1 VLALAL
7 FLLVQP
13 HELIEAV
20 RAGSLETSY
29 ALLAAGADPNS
40 TDGVGET
47 ALIYASFDNR
57 AEIAKILLAFKA
69 NVHTTWG
76 GSTALDFA
84 VSRGSLKTAQLLIDS
99 GADVRRVYPSGR
111 TPLHIAVRAHRTAI
125 AALLIDRGADVD
137 ASDTFGFTP
146 LLEAIQKRFDD
157 LVVLLLEAGADPLL
171 KNKAGVSP
179 IAAAASMH
187 RAALTRELLARVNNP
202 PVELLSE
209 SVRRNLP
216 DIVDTLLA
224 SGMNPSA
231 ALHEAALQGRTKF
244 LKTLIEHGADV
255 NHKTAT
261 GATPLHDA
269 AIRGNVEAAQILL
282 ENGADVNARETESGD
297 TPLYMAAAM
306 GREEVAVLLLAR
318 GANPEIPSNEGGT
331 PLHAA
336 ITNGFDRIADAI
348 RAHPVR

>member
-1 VLALAL
+1 MLALAL

-20 RAGSLETSY
+20 RSGSLETSY
-29 ALLAAGADPNS
+29 ALLAVGADPNS
-40 TDGVGET
+40 SDGVGET
-47 ALIYASFDNR
+47 ALIYAAFDDR
-57 AEIAKILLAFKA
+57 ADIEKTLLAFKA
-69 NVHTTWG
+69 NVNATWG

-84 VSRGSLKTAQLLIDS
+84 VSRGSLKTARLLIDS

-111 TPLHIAVRAHRTAI
+111 TPLHIAVRAHRTEI

-157 LVVLLLEAGADPLL
+157 LIAVLLEAGADPLL
-171 KNKAGVSP
+171 KNKAGMSP
-179 IAAAASMH
+179 IQAAASMH
-187 RAALTRELLARVNNP
+187 RADLTRELLAKVANP

-209 SVRRNLP
+209 SVRKDLP

-231 ALHEAALQGRTKF
+231 ALHDAALQGRIKL
-244 LKTLIEHGADV
+244 LKTLLDHGADV
-255 NHKTAT
+255 NHRTAT
-261 GATPLHDA
+261 GTTPLHDA
-269 AIRGNVEAAQILL
+269 AIRGNVEAARILL
-282 ENGADVNARETESGD
+282 ESGADVNARETESGD

-306 GREEVAVLLLAR
+306 GRDEVAVLLLSK
-318 GANPEIPSNEGGT
+318 GANPDIPSKEGGT

-336 ITNGFDRIADAI
+336 ITNGFNRVADAI
-348 RAHPVR
+348 RARTTK

>member
-1 VLALAL
+1 MLALAL

-20 RAGSLETSY
+20 RSGSLETSY

-47 ALIYASFDNR
+47 ALIYATFDNR
-57 AEIAKILLAFKA
+57 AEIAKILLAFQA
-69 NVHTTWG
+69 NVHAKWG

-84 VSRGSLKTAQLLIDS
+84 VSRGSLKTARLLIDS

-111 TPLHIAVRAHRTAI
+111 TPLHIAVRAHRTPI

-157 LVVLLLEAGADPLL
+157 LVALLLEAGADPLL

-187 RAALTRELLARVNNP
+187 RADLTRELLAKVDKP

-209 SVRRNLP
+209 SVRRDLP

-231 ALHEAALQGRTKF
+231 ALHDAALQGRIKL
-244 LKTLIEHGADV
+244 LKTLLEHGADV
-255 NHKTAT
+255 NHRTAT
-261 GATPLHDA
+261 GTTPLHDA
-269 AIRGNVEAAQILL
+269 AIRGNVEAARILL

-306 GREEVAVLLLAR
+306 GRDEVAVLLLEK
-318 GANPEIPSNEGGT
+318 GANPDIPSKEGGT

-336 ITNGFDRIADAI
+336 IKNGFDRVADAI
-348 RAHPVR
+348 RARTVK

>member
-1 VLALAL
+1 MLALAL
-7 FLLVQP
+7 FLLIQP

-47 ALIYASFDNR
+47 ALIYATFDNR
-57 AEIAKILLAFKA
+57 AEIAKILLVFKA
-69 NVHTTWG
+69 NVNATWG

-84 VSRGSLKTAQLLIDS
+84 VSRGSLRTARLLIDS

-111 TPLHIAVRAHRTAI
+111 TPLHIAVRSHRTQI
-125 AALLIDRGADVD
+125 AALLIDRGADID
-137 ASDTFGFTP
+137 ASDNFGFTP

-187 RAALTRELLARVNNP
+187 RADLTRELLAKVDNP

-224 SGMNPSA
+224 SGMDPSA
-231 ALHEAALQGRTKF
+231 ALHDAGPARPHQTFEDAAGTWRGCESQDCNGHNALARCRHPGECGSGADSAGTRRGRQRAGNRDGRHAALYGRC
-244 LKTLIEHGADV
+244 HGAGRS
-255 NHKTAT
+255 HHASAGERRKS
-261 GATPLHDA
+261 
-269 AIRGNVEAAQILL
+269 GNTQQ
-282 ENGADVNARETESGD
+282 R
-297 TPLYMAAAM
+297 
-306 GREEVAVLLLAR
+306 RW
-318 GANPEIPSNEGGT
+318 
-331 PLHAA
+331 HAA
-336 ITNGFDRIADAI
+336 PRRCYQWIQPHRGRNP
-348 RAHPVR
+348 RAFA